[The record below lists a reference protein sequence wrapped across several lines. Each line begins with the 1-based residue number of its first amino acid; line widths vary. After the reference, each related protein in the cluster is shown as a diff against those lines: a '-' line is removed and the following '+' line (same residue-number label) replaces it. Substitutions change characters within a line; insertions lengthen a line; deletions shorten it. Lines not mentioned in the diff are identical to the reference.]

1 MGQLASVRGLM
12 ENLDAAALAN
22 PDGGND
28 ADDEPVRPVH
38 TAKSARIMAG
48 IGWSIVVVCLGTL
61 GLAIRLVGAP
71 PWWNASQPIIWIPI
85 LLTIY
90 AAIRDSRWLTLGSA
104 LSVLVLVAVGLADRS
119 DGRNALGFYE
129 ILLGLSGVALTVTA
143 FAGHVRKP
151 TAPTVSTDALVH

>member
-1 MGQLASVRGLM
+1 MSQLASVRGLM
-12 ENLDAAALAN
+12 DNLDAGAHVP
-22 PDGGND
+22 PDGRAD
-28 ADDEPVRPVH
+28 ADAEPVGLAH

-85 LLTIY
+85 LLTLY
-90 AAIRDSRWLTLGSA
+90 AAIRDSRWFALGSA
-104 LSVLVLVAVGLADRS
+104 LSVVVLVVVGLADRS
-119 DGRNALGFYE
+119 DGRKALGFYE
-129 ILLGLSGVALTVTA
+129 ILLGLSGAALTVTA
-143 FAGHVRKP
+143 LAGRVRKP